1 MPNWLSIL
9 FSIMCLAT
17 DLMLHSGQPLPLTD
31 STGQQSVITFRK
43 CSAQCLL
50 LSNYTRP
57 TTHTVDALLLYF
69 YTELLHLHDT
79 DLGLHLVLTMM
90 IRVAMK
96 MNYHRDS
103 SHGPE
108 ISIFTGEMRLRV
120 WALLV
125 QLDILVSLQVGL
137 PRIIDERDCDTKAP
151 RNIPAEELHPDM
163 TTLPASRPESG
174 SAPGSYMRAR
184 SSLISVL
191 GQIHDQLTSVHPLDY
206 KTVVQLDEMLNAQHK
221 ALPQGLQVHKS
232 PRVTDSSA
240 AVMRSLSLDLLFQKS
255 RCVLHQRYMTPQNR
269 LSWETCI
276 DAALAIIRHQS
287 YVYRETQSGGLLSG
301 HLWKITYLATYDF
314 LLGSMLLCFGLQAGV
329 NVTGDRSY
337 DGRQEAMRSA
347 LEESYSIWTAW
358 YAELKGSEQV
368 LETVKRMLDR
378 VKGGDKSSPGDDIQN
393 HSLTT
398 ASGSEL
404 LGMWLTVRTNP

>member
-1 MPNWLSIL
+1 MREPRRTRHCVYGPHPPAVSRIHQSDLDHKHPRRARSAIQEDIIPIPDPHLNEASAEQDPAIAGAADLVGGENWPDIENIFPSGERTGEEQPSHLPQLLLGLREGTTVKSLLASVPPKAQVGRLVSKYFNSLDLAVWISHPPTFQDQYDRFWGDQNSAMLNWLSIL

-31 STGQQSVITFRK
+31 STGQESVITFRK

-69 YTELLHLHDT
+69 YTELVHLHDT
-79 DLGLHLVLTMM
+79 DFGLHLVLTMM

-96 MNYHRDS
+96 MDYHRDS
-103 SHGPE
+103 SHYPE
-108 ISIFTGEMRLRV
+108 ISIFTGEMRRRA

-137 PRIIDERDCDTKAP
+137 PRMINDRDCDTQAP

-174 SAPGSYMRAR
+174 SAPRSYMRAR

-191 GQIHDQLTSVHPLDY
+191 GLIHDQVTSVHPLDY
-206 KTVVQLDEMLNAQHK
+206 KTVIQLDEMLNAQHK

-232 PRVTDSSA
+232 PRVTDSAA
-240 AVMRSLSLDLLFQKS
+240 AVMRSLSLDL
-255 RCVLHQRYMTPQNR
+255 
-269 LSWETCI
+269 
-276 DAALAIIRHQS
+276 
-287 YVYRETQSGGLLSG
+287 
-301 HLWKITYLATYDF
+301 
-314 LLGSMLLCFGLQAGV
+314 
-329 NVTGDRSY
+329 
-337 DGRQEAMRSA
+337 
-347 LEESYSIWTAW
+347 
-358 YAELKGSEQV
+358 
-368 LETVKRMLDR
+368 
-378 VKGGDKSSPGDDIQN
+378 
-393 HSLTT
+393 
-398 ASGSEL
+398 
-404 LGMWLTVRTNP
+404 